1 MLDSPEPSVE
11 EVSHKT
17 LQYPLSLISRKS
29 ARPAPGYSFELSS
42 CSHKLNN
49 QQKCTG
55 HFDSPSSTFIQYLV

>member
-29 ARPAPGYSFELSS
+29 ARPAPGCSFESS
-42 CSHKLNN
+42 CSHQLNN

>member
-29 ARPAPGYSFELSS
+29 ARPAPGCSFELS